1 MGLTISEQIDK
12 FVSSYV
18 DAANESG
25 LKVAYEANWLSPC
38 LEQTATIGALAP
50 SEGEMVSWAPKMQN
64 RTQDEMHEG
73 TQGRM
78 QERQNSFE
86 NVENAMSLSLH
97 PDFCEFFT
105 RYYSANFTATAEQGQ
120 CELLQ
125 VWNDE
130 DFEGLQQ
137 NLIGHLLMKQRLKQA
152 PTLFFGLTDEEDFIL
167 TIINDTGEVALEQV
181 GKEPQQIVAPNL
193 AAFLAS
199 LTPTPT

>member
-25 LKVAYEANWLSPC
+25 LKVAYEANWPSPC

-64 RTQDEMHEG
+64 RTQDE

-78 QERQNSFE
+78 QERQNSFA

-167 TIINDTGEVALEQV
+167 SIINDTGEVALEQV

>member
-18 DAANESG
+18 DAAGESG
-25 LKVAYEANWLSPC
+25 LKVVYEANWSSPC
-38 LEQTATIGALAP
+38 LEQTATIGASAP
-50 SEGEMVSWAPKMQN
+50 SEGEMVSWAPRMQS
-64 RTQDEMHEG
+64 RTQDEMHKG
-73 TQGRM
+73 I
-78 QERQNSFE
+78 QERQNSFS
-86 NVENAMSLSLH
+86 NVESAMSLSLH

-137 NLIGHLLMKQRLKQA
+137 NLIGHLLMKQRLKQT

-167 TIINDTGEVALEQV
+167 SIVNDTGEVALEQV

-199 LTPTPT
+199 LTPTPSQAL

>member
-25 LKVAYEANWLSPC
+25 LKVAYEANWPSPC

-64 RTQDEMHEG
+64 R

-167 TIINDTGEVALEQV
+167 SIINDTGEVALEQV

>member
-18 DAANESG
+18 DAAGESG
-25 LKVAYEANWLSPC
+25 LKVVYEANWSSPC
-38 LEQTATIGALAP
+38 LEQTATIGASAP
-50 SEGEMVSWAPKMQN
+50 SEGEMVSWAPRMQS
-64 RTQDEMHEG
+64 RTQDEMHKG
-73 TQGRM
+73 I
-78 QERQNSFE
+78 QERQNSFS
-86 NVENAMSLSLH
+86 NVESAMSLSLH

-137 NLIGHLLMKQRLKQA
+137 NLIGHLLMKQRLKQT

-167 TIINDTGEVALEQV
+167 SIINDTGEVALEQV

-199 LTPTPT
+199 LTPTPSQAL

>member
-25 LKVAYEANWLSPC
+25 LKVAYEANWPSPC

-64 RTQDEMHEG
+64 RTQDEMYEG

-167 TIINDTGEVALEQV
+167 SIINDTGEVALEQV